1 MPDWFWFQQTVLP
14 VLGMGM
20 GVFVLWNVFRVV
32 NRAIDRKHE
41 REMAL
46 QGGAGSGDLAQLRDR
61 VEALED
67 LSYRMQEVEERLDFA
82 ERVLTS
88 GRDRDERAT

>member
-1 MPDWFWFQQTVLP
+1 MPDFIWFQNVVLP

-20 GVFVLWNVFRVV
+20 GAFVLWNVFRIA
-32 NRAIDRKHE
+32 NRALDRKHE

-46 QGGAGSGDLAQLRDR
+46 HGGASVRELAQLRDR

-67 LSYRMQEVEERLDFA
+67 LAPRIQEIEERLDFA

-88 GRDRDERAT
+88 GRGRDGAAP